1 MRRCV
6 FYALVVAVVIAPFA
20 LVAQEQEGAPRPRR
34 APRVFAGCPEAPA
47 QFDPCAT
54 EKAKAFTPPRTP
66 EGDPNLGGYWGRTMN
81 SYDLE
86 AHPDSFMIRGQPT
99 MIVDPADGKLPYQ
112 PWAAQQKGKN
122 YASYYDTNAGCL
134 LSGLPRTTAYMSDQ
148 MLVQQRPGYIFMV
161 SGDHGYRIIKMDSS
175 PHVGKGISLWNGDS
189 RGHWEGNTLVIDST
203 NLNGKFWIDIAG
215 NFGSDSM
222 HVVERITLVD
232 GDTIHY
238 RATIDDPK
246 VYTRSWTIAVP
257 LVRNKSKEDM
267 WLESCHEG
275 EHDSNRLRGAGHTPY
290 PGWAR
295 IAAAAGR

>member
-1 MRRCV
+1 
-6 FYALVVAVVIAPFA
+6 
-20 LVAQEQEGAPRPRR
+20 
-34 APRVFAGCPEAPA
+34 
-47 QFDPCAT
+47 
-54 EKAKAFTPPRTP
+54 
-66 EGDPNLGGYWGRTMN
+66 
-81 SYDLE
+81 
-86 AHPDSFMIRGQPT
+86 
-99 MIVDPADGKLPYQ
+99 
-112 PWAAQQKGKN
+112 
-122 YASYYDTNAGCL
+122 
-134 LSGLPRTTAYMSDQ
+134 
-148 MLVQQRPGYIFMV
+148 
-161 SGDHGYRIIKMDSS
+161 MDSS

-215 NFGSDSM
+215 NFGSDEM

-232 GDTIHY
+232 ADTLHY